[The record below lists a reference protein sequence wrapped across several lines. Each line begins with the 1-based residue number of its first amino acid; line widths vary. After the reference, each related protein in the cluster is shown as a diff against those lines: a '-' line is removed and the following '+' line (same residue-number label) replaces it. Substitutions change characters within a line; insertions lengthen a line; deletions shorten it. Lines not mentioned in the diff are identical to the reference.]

1 MKWSKCSAFTP
12 INDRCIKMETRK
24 VQKTGK
30 STLIVSLPK
39 KWANENA
46 IINGSLLFISQNHK
60 GDLLLSSGKSEPD
73 QIVKLDI
80 GSKCGAPLIRDV
92 IACYLAGYKTVEIS
106 SHQLTAIQKRD
117 LHTIVNKLIGPEILE
132 EIINKVAIHNL
143 LSEEE
148 LPADRALKRM
158 KNITRSMIQ
167 DALSS
172 LIKGDKELAIDVIQ
186 RDNDVDRLNL
196 LIARQFNDILRSVSI
211 KQETQSPISSFNYM
225 QAATNLERM
234 ADHASKIAEISTQ
247 NDNEHPREMT
257 DEIYRL
263 NSIIT
268 TLIDDSIS
276 VLLKPDN
283 HKANHLIDKTKEM
296 KKQSIIMTSLLWEK
310 GDDEMPIRLVVAD
323 SMERM
328 LDLIINIAEL
338 SINLQN
344 AVLED

>member
-1 MKWSKCSAFTP
+1 
-12 INDRCIKMETRK
+12 METRK

-39 KWANENA
+39 KWANDNE
-46 IINGSLLFISQNHK
+46 IVSGSLLFISQNQN
-60 GDLLLSSGKSEPD
+60 GDLLLSSDKYD
-73 QIVKLDI
+73 QDLMVKLDI

-106 SHQLTAIQKRD
+106 SDQLTAMQKRD
-117 LHTIVNKLIGPEILE
+117 LHSIVNKLIGPEILE
-132 EIINKVAIHNL
+132 ETINKVVIHDL
-143 LSEEE
+143 LSAEE

-167 DALSS
+167 DVLSS
-172 LIKGDKELAIDVIQ
+172 LIKRNKDLALDVIQ

-196 LIARQFNDILRSVSI
+196 LIARRFTDILRSGSI
-211 KQETQSPISSFNYM
+211 KQETQCPISAFNYM

-234 ADHASKIAEISTQ
+234 ADHATKIAEISTQ
-247 NDNEHPREMT
+247 NDNELPVEMT
-257 DEIYRL
+257 DEIARL
-263 NSIIT
+263 SSVYT
-268 TLIDDSIS
+268 ALIDDSIS

-283 HKANHLIDKTKEM
+283 LKANQLIDKTRQI
-296 KKQSIIMTSLLWEK
+296 KKQSMIMTSSFWGKDGE
-310 GDDEMPIRLVVAD
+310 EMPIRLTVAG

-338 SINLQN
+338 SINLHN
-344 AVLED
+344 AVLEK

>member
-1 MKWSKCSAFTP
+1 
-12 INDRCIKMETRK
+12 METRK

>member
-1 MKWSKCSAFTP
+1 
-12 INDRCIKMETRK
+12 METRK

-46 IINGSLLFISQNHK
+46 IVSGSLLFISQKQN
-60 GDLLLSSGKSEPD
+60 GDLLLSSDRSEPD

-80 GSKCGAPLIRDV
+80 GNKYGAPLIRDV

-106 SHQLTAIQKRD
+106 SHQLTAMQKRD
-117 LHTIVNKLIGPEILE
+117 LHSIVNKLIGPEILE
-132 EIINKVAIHNL
+132 ETINKVVIHDL
-143 LSEEE
+143 LSAEE

-172 LIKGDKELAIDVIQ
+172 LLKRNKDLAMDVIQ

-196 LIARQFNDILRSVSI
+196 LIARQFIDVLRSGSI
-211 KQETQSPISSFNYM
+211 KQETLCPISAFNYM

-234 ADHASKIAEISTQ
+234 ADHASKIAEISSQ
-247 NDNEHPREMT
+247 NDNELPREMT
-257 DEIYRL
+257 DEIARL
-263 NSIIT
+263 SSTFT

-276 VLLKPDN
+276 VLLKPDTE
-283 HKANHLIDKTKEM
+283 KANQLIDKTKEM
-296 KKQSIIMTSLLWEK
+296 KKQSLIMTGSFWERD
-310 GDDEMPIRLVVAD
+310 DDEILIRLVLAG
-323 SMERM
+323 SMERI

-338 SINLQN
+338 SINLHN
-344 AVLED
+344 AVLEN

>member
-1 MKWSKCSAFTP
+1 M
-12 INDRCIKMETRK
+12 
-24 VQKTGK
+24 QKTGK

-46 IINGSLLFISQNHK
+46 IVSGSLLFISQKQN
-60 GDLLLSSGKSEPD
+60 GDLLLSSDRSEPD

-80 GSKCGAPLIRDV
+80 GSKCGAPLFRDV

-106 SHQLTAIQKRD
+106 SPQLTAMQKRD
-117 LHTIVNKLIGPEILE
+117 LHSIVNKLIGPEILE
-132 EIINKVAIHNL
+132 ETINKVVIHDL
-143 LSEEE
+143 LSAEE
-148 LPADRALKRM
+148 LPSDRALKRM

-172 LIKGDKELAIDVIQ
+172 LVKRNKDLAMDVIQ

-196 LIARQFNDILRSVSI
+196 LIARQFIDILRSGSI
-211 KQETQSPISSFNYM
+211 KQESLCPISAFNYM

-234 ADHASKIAEISTQ
+234 ADHASKIAEISSQ
-247 NDNEHPREMT
+247 NDNELPREMT
-257 DEIYRL
+257 DEIARL
-263 NSIIT
+263 SSTFT

-276 VLLKPDN
+276 VLLKPDTD
-283 HKANHLIDKTKEM
+283 KANQLIDKTRQIM
-296 KKQSIIMTSLLWEK
+296 KQSMIMTGSFWER
-310 GDDEMPIRLVVAD
+310 GDDEILIRLVLAS

-338 SINLQN
+338 SINLHN
-344 AVLED
+344 AVLEN

>member
-1 MKWSKCSAFTP
+1 
-12 INDRCIKMETRK
+12 METRK

-46 IINGSLLFISQNHK
+46 IINGSLLFISQNHN
-60 GDLLLSSGKSEPD
+60 GDLLLSSDKSEQA

-106 SHQLTAIQKRD
+106 SHQLTAMQKRD

-132 EIINKVAIHNL
+132 ESINKVVIHDL

-158 KNITRSMIQ
+158 KNVTRSMIQ

-172 LIKGDKELAIDVIQ
+172 LIKRNKELAIDVIQ

-196 LIARQFNDILRSVSI
+196 LIARQFNDILRSGSI
-211 KQETQSPISSFNYM
+211 KQETHSPISAFNYM
-225 QAATNLERM
+225 QAAINLERM
-234 ADHASKIAEISTQ
+234 ADHASKIAEISSQ
-247 NDNEHPREMT
+247 NDNELPREMT
-257 DEIYRL
+257 DEISRL
-263 NSIIT
+263 NSIFT

-283 HKANHLIDKTKEM
+283 QKANQLIDKTKEM
-296 KKQSIIMTSLLWEK
+296 KKQSIIMTSPLWERD
-310 GDDEMPIRLVVAD
+310 DDEMPIRLVVAD

>member
-1 MKWSKCSAFTP
+1 M
-12 INDRCIKMETRK
+12 NMETRK

-46 IINGSLLFISQNHK
+46 IHSGSLLFISQNQN
-60 GDLLLSSGKSEPD
+60 GDLLLSSDKSEPD

-92 IACYLAGYKTVEIS
+92 IACYIAGYKTVEIS
-106 SHQLTAIQKRD
+106 SPQLTAMQKRD
-117 LHTIVNKLIGPEILE
+117 LHSIVSKLIGPEILE
-132 EIINKVAIHNL
+132 ETTNKVVIHDL
-143 LSEEE
+143 LREEE
-148 LPADRALKRM
+148 LPADHALKRM
-158 KNITRSMIQ
+158 KNVARSMIQ

-172 LIKGDKELAIDVIQ
+172 LIKRNKELAMDVIQ

-196 LIARQFNDILRSVSI
+196 LIARQFNDILRSGSI
-211 KQETQSPISSFNYM
+211 KQETHSPISAFNYM

-234 ADHASKIAEISTQ
+234 ADHASKIAEISSQ
-247 NDNEHPREMT
+247 NDNELPKEMT
-257 DEIYRL
+257 DEISWL
-263 NSIIT
+263 SSVFT

-283 HKANHLIDKTKEM
+283 QKANQLIDKTKVI
-296 KKQSIIMTSLLWEK
+296 KKQSMIMTSSFWERD
-310 GDDEMPIRLVVAD
+310 DDEMPIRLVVAG

-338 SINLQN
+338 SINLHN
-344 AVLED
+344 AVLEN

>member
-1 MKWSKCSAFTP
+1 
-12 INDRCIKMETRK
+12 METRK

-46 IINGSLLFISQNHK
+46 ILSGSLLFISQNQN
-60 GDLLLSSGKSEPD
+60 GDLLLSSDKSEPD

-92 IACYLAGYKTVEIS
+92 IACYIAGYKTVEIS
-106 SHQLTAIQKRD
+106 SPQLTAMQKRD
-117 LHTIVNKLIGPEILE
+117 LHSIVNKLIGPEILE
-132 EIINKVAIHNL
+132 ETSNKVVIHDL

-148 LPADRALKRM
+148 IPADHALKRM
-158 KNITRSMIQ
+158 KNLARSMIQ

-172 LIKGDKELAIDVIQ
+172 LIKRNKELAMDVIQ
-186 RDNDVDRLNL
+186 RDNDVDRLSL
-196 LIARQFNDILRSVSI
+196 LMARQFNDILRSGSI
-211 KQETQSPISSFNYM
+211 KQETHCPISAFNYM
-225 QAATNLERM
+225 QAAINLERM
-234 ADHASKIAEISTQ
+234 ADHASKIAEISSQ
-247 NDNEHPREMT
+247 NDNELSGEMT
-257 DEIYRL
+257 DEISRL
-263 NSIIT
+263 NSVFT

-283 HKANHLIDKTKEM
+283 QKANQLIDKTKEI
-296 KKQSIIMTSLLWEK
+296 KKQSMIMTNSFWERD
-310 GDDEMPIRLVVAD
+310 DDEMPIRLVVAG

-338 SINLQN
+338 SINLRN